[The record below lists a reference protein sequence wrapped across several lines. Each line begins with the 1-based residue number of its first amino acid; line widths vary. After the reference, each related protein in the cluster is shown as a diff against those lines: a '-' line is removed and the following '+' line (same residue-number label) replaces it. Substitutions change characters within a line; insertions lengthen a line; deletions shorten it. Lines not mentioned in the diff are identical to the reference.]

1 MTGKYLF
8 LFLIIFSINP
18 SFEAQKNKEV
28 ELTPY
33 QERLIQLKDF
43 RKNCRM
49 ALRPFRYDGSLTT
62 HFTYKEFDYSKEVEI
77 ATIQNENYRLSF
89 NSMGISH
96 EPISIKIYDKPKKFI
111 NRVLLYETTDV
122 ASNEF
127 TTETKEMIENLKKAK
142 SEELAKK
149 EDISESERLYQQK
162 IIDNIRLKKLF
173 INYIIPYSERGY
185 KIDEEGN
192 ESRVLTKG
200 SIILA
205 VGYNN
210 L

>member
-1 MTGKYLF
+1 MIGKYIF
-8 LFLIIFSINP
+8 LFLIIFNFNP
-18 SFEAQKNKEV
+18 SFEAQKEV

-127 TTETKEMIENLKKAK
+127 TTETKEMIEKLKKAK

-149 EDISESERLYQQK
+149 VDISESERLYQQK
-162 IIDNIRLKKLF
+162 IIENIRLKKLF

-185 KIDEEGN
+185 KIDEEVN

>member
-1 MTGKYLF
+1 MIGKYIF
-8 LFLIIFSINP
+8 LFLIIFNFNP
-18 SFEAQKNKEV
+18 SFEAQKEV

-43 RKNCRM
+43 RKNCRI

-62 HFTYKEFDYSKEVEI
+62 HFTYKEFDYAKEVEI

-89 NSMGISH
+89 NSMAVLN
-96 EPISIKIYDKPKKFI
+96 EPIGIKIYDKPKKYRD
-111 NRVLLYETTDV
+111 RVLLYETTDV

-127 TTETKEMIENLKKAK
+127 TTETKEMIEKLKEAK
-142 SEELAKK
+142 SKKLA
-149 EDISESERLYQQK
+149 ENTDISEEVRSYQK
-162 IIDNIRLKKLF
+162 KVIENIRLKKLF
-173 INYIIPYSERGY
+173 INYIIPYSERAY

-192 ESRVLTKG
+192 ESRVITKG

>member
-1 MTGKYLF
+1 M
-8 LFLIIFSINP
+8 
-18 SFEAQKNKEV
+18 
-28 ELTPY
+28 
-33 QERLIQLKDF
+33 IQLKDF
-43 RKNCRM
+43 RKNCRI

-62 HFTYKEFDYSKEVEI
+62 HFTYKEFDYAKEVEI

-89 NSMGISH
+89 NSMAVLN
-96 EPISIKIYDKPKKFI
+96 EPIGIKIYDKPKKYRD
-111 NRVLLYETTDV
+111 RVLLYETTDV

-127 TTETKEMIENLKKAK
+127 TTETKEMIEKLKEAK
-142 SEELAKK
+142 SKKLA
-149 EDISESERLYQQK
+149 ENTDISEEVRSYQQK
-162 IIDNIRLKKLF
+162 VIENIRLKKLF
-173 INYIIPYSERGY
+173 INYIIPYTERAY

-192 ESRVLTKG
+192 ESRVITKG

>member
-1 MTGKYLF
+1 MIGKYIF
-8 LFLIIFSINP
+8 LFLIIFNFNP
-18 SFEAQKNKEV
+18 SFEAQKEV

-43 RKNCRM
+43 RKNCRI

-89 NSMGISH
+89 NSMAVLN
-96 EPISIKIYDKPKKFI
+96 EPIGIKIYDKPKKYRD
-111 NRVLLYETTDV
+111 RVLLYETTDV

-127 TTETKEMIENLKKAK
+127 TTETKEMIEKLKEAK
-142 SEELAKK
+142 SKKLA
-149 EDISESERLYQQK
+149 ENTDISEEERSYKQK
-162 IIDNIRLKKLF
+162 VIENIRLKKLF
-173 INYIIPYSERGY
+173 INYIIPYSERWY

>member
-1 MTGKYLF
+1 MIGKYIF
-8 LFLIIFSINP
+8 LFLIIFNFNP
-18 SFEAQKNKEV
+18 SFEAQKEV

-96 EPISIKIYDKPKKFI
+96 EPISIKIDDKPKKFI

-127 TTETKEMIENLKKAK
+127 TTETKEMIEKLKKAK

-149 EDISESERLYQQK
+149 VDISESERLYQQK
-162 IIDNIRLKKLF
+162 IIENIRLKKLF

>member
-1 MTGKYLF
+1 MIGKYIF
-8 LFLIIFSINP
+8 LFLIIFNFNP
-18 SFEAQKNKEV
+18 SFEAQKEV

-43 RKNCRM
+43 RKNCRI

-127 TTETKEMIENLKKAK
+127 TTETKEMIEKLKKAK

-149 EDISESERLYQQK
+149 VDISESERLYQQK
-162 IIDNIRLKKLF
+162 IIENIRLKKLF
-173 INYIIPYSERGY
+173 INYIIPYSERAY

-192 ESRVLTKG
+192 ESRVITKG

>member
-1 MTGKYLF
+1 MIGKYIF
-8 LFLIIFSINP
+8 LFFLIFNINTT
-18 SFEAQKNKEV
+18 FEAQKDV

-43 RKNCRM
+43 RKNCRI

-62 HFTYKEFDYSKEVEI
+62 HFTYKEYDYSKEVEI

-89 NSMGISH
+89 NSMGISN
-96 EPISIKIYDKPKKFI
+96 EPIAIKIYDKPKKYK

-127 TTETKEMIENLKKAK
+127 TTETKEMIVKLKEAK
-142 SEELAKK
+142 TAELAKK
-149 EDISESERLYQQK
+149 DNISISERSYQQK
-162 IIDNIRLKKLF
+162 IIENIRLKKLF
-173 INYIIPYSERGY
+173 INYIIPYTERGY

-200 SIILA
+200 SIIVA

>member
-1 MTGKYLF
+1 MIGKYIL
-8 LFLIIFSINP
+8 LLLIIFIINP
-18 SFEAQKNKEV
+18 IFYAQKDV
-28 ELTPY
+28 ELSPH
-33 QERLIQLKDF
+33 QERMIQLKDF
-43 RKNCRM
+43 RKSCRN

-62 HFTYKEFDYSKEVEI
+62 HFSYKEFDYAKEVEI

-89 NSMGISH
+89 NSMGVLH
-96 EPISIKIYDKPKKFI
+96 DPITIKIYDKPKKYT
-111 NRVLLYETTDV
+111 NKVLLYETTDV
-122 ASNEF
+122 ANSEF
-127 TTETKEMIENLKKAK
+127 TTETKEMIEKLKEAK
-142 SEELAKK
+142 SKELAEKT
-149 EDISESERLYQQK
+149 DISDDQRSYQQK
-162 IIDNIRLKKLF
+162 IIENIRLKKLF

-192 ESRVLTKG
+192 ESRVISKG

>member
-1 MTGKYLF
+1 MIGKYIL
-8 LFLIIFSINP
+8 LLLIIFIINP
-18 SFEAQKNKEV
+18 IFYAQKDV
-28 ELTPY
+28 ELSPH
-33 QERLIQLKDF
+33 QERMIQLKDF
-43 RKNCRM
+43 RKSCRI

-62 HFTYKEFDYSKEVEI
+62 HFSYKEFDYAKEVEI

-89 NSMGISH
+89 NSMGVLH
-96 EPISIKIYDKPKKFI
+96 DPISIKIYDKPKKYT
-111 NRVLLYETTDV
+111 NKVLLYETTDV
-122 ASNEF
+122 ANSEF
-127 TTETKEMIENLKKAK
+127 TTETKEMIEKLKEAK
-142 SEELAKK
+142 SKELAEKT
-149 EDISESERLYQQK
+149 DLSDDQRSYQQK
-162 IIDNIRLKKLF
+162 IIENIRLKKLF

-192 ESRVLTKG
+192 ESRVISKG

>member
-1 MTGKYLF
+1 MIGKYIL
-8 LFLIIFSINP
+8 LLLIIFIINP
-18 SFEAQKNKEV
+18 IFYAQKNV
-28 ELTPY
+28 ELSPH
-33 QERLIQLKDF
+33 QERMIQLKDF
-43 RKNCRM
+43 RKSCRI

-62 HFTYKEFDYSKEVEI
+62 HFSYKEFDYAKEVEI

-89 NSMGISH
+89 NSMGVLH
-96 EPISIKIYDKPKKFI
+96 DPITIKIYDKPKKYT
-111 NRVLLYETTDV
+111 NKVLLYETTDV
-122 ASNEF
+122 ANSEF
-127 TTETKEMIENLKKAK
+127 TTETKEMIEKLKEAK
-142 SEELAKK
+142 SKELAEKT
-149 EDISESERLYQQK
+149 DISDDQRSYQQK
-162 IIDNIRLKKLF
+162 IIENIRLKKLF

-192 ESRVLTKG
+192 ESRVISKG

>member
-1 MTGKYLF
+1 MIGKYLF
-8 LFLIIFSINP
+8 LFLIIFSINS
-18 SFEAQKNKEV
+18 SFEAQKKEA

-43 RKNCRM
+43 RKNCRI

-62 HFTYKEFDYSKEVEI
+62 HFTYKEFDYAKEVEI

-89 NSMGISH
+89 NSMGVSN
-96 EPISIKIYDKPKKFI
+96 EPISIKIYDKPKKYRD
-111 NRVLLYETTDV
+111 RVLLYESSGV
-122 ASNEF
+122 ANSEF
-127 TTETKEMIENLKKAK
+127 TTETNEMIVKLKEAK
-142 SEELAKK
+142 SKKLA
-149 EDISESERLYQQK
+149 ENTDISEKERSYQQK
-162 IIDNIRLKKLF
+162 VIENIRLKKLF
-173 INYIIPYSERGY
+173 INYIIPYTERGY

>member
-1 MTGKYLF
+1 MIGKYILLLF
-8 LFLIIFSINP
+8 IIFIINP
-18 SFEAQKNKEV
+18 IFYAQKDV
-28 ELTPY
+28 ELSPH
-33 QERLIQLKDF
+33 QERMIQLKDF
-43 RKNCRM
+43 RKSCRT

-62 HFTYKEFDYSKEVEI
+62 HFSYKEFDYAKEVEI

-89 NSMGISH
+89 NSMGVLH
-96 EPISIKIYDKPKKFI
+96 DPISIKIYDKPKKYT
-111 NRVLLYETTDV
+111 NKVLLYETTDV
-122 ASNEF
+122 ANSEF
-127 TTETKEMIENLKKAK
+127 TTETKEMIEKLKEAK
-142 SEELAKK
+142 SKELAEKT
-149 EDISESERLYQQK
+149 DISDDQRSYQQK
-162 IIDNIRLKKLF
+162 IIENIRLKKLF

-192 ESRVLTKG
+192 ESRVISKG

>member
-1 MTGKYLF
+1 MIGKYIL
-8 LFLIIFSINP
+8 LLLIIFIINP
-18 SFEAQKNKEV
+18 IFYAQKDV
-28 ELTPY
+28 ELSPH
-33 QERLIQLKDF
+33 QERMIQLKDF
-43 RKNCRM
+43 RKSCRI

-62 HFTYKEFDYSKEVEI
+62 HFSYKEFDYAKEVEI

-89 NSMGISH
+89 NSMGVLH
-96 EPISIKIYDKPKKFI
+96 DPISIKIYDKPKKYT
-111 NRVLLYETTDV
+111 NKVLLYETTDV
-122 ASNEF
+122 ANSEF
-127 TTETKEMIENLKKAK
+127 TTETKEMIEKLKEAK
-142 SEELAKK
+142 SKELAEKT
-149 EDISESERLYQQK
+149 DISDDQRSYQQK
-162 IIDNIRLKKLF
+162 IIENIRLKKLF

-192 ESRVLTKG
+192 ESRVISKG

>member
-1 MTGKYLF
+1 MIGKYIL
-8 LFLIIFSINP
+8 LLLIIFIINP
-18 SFEAQKNKEV
+18 IFYAQKDV
-28 ELTPY
+28 ELSPH
-33 QERLIQLKDF
+33 QERMIQLKDF
-43 RKNCRM
+43 RKSCRN

-62 HFTYKEFDYSKEVEI
+62 HFSYKEFDYAKEVEI

-89 NSMGISH
+89 NSMGVLH
-96 EPISIKIYDKPKKFI
+96 DPISIKIYDKPKKYT
-111 NRVLLYETTDV
+111 NKVLLYETTDV
-122 ASNEF
+122 ANSEF
-127 TTETKEMIENLKKAK
+127 TTETKEMIEKLKEAK
-142 SEELAKK
+142 SKELAEKT
-149 EDISESERLYQQK
+149 DLSDDQRSYQQK
-162 IIDNIRLKKLF
+162 IIENIRLKKLF

-192 ESRVLTKG
+192 ESRVISKG

>member
-1 MTGKYLF
+1 MIGKYIF
-8 LFLIIFSINP
+8 LFFLIFNINTT
-18 SFEAQKNKEV
+18 FEAQKDV

-43 RKNCRM
+43 RKNCRI

-62 HFTYKEFDYSKEVEI
+62 HFTYKEYDYSKEVEI

-89 NSMGISH
+89 NSMGISN
-96 EPISIKIYDKPKKFI
+96 EPIAIKIYDKPKKYK

-127 TTETKEMIENLKKAK
+127 TTETKEMIEKLKEAK
-142 SEELAKK
+142 SKKLA
-149 EDISESERLYQQK
+149 ENTDISEEERSYKQK
-162 IIDNIRLKKLF
+162 VIENIRLKKLF
-173 INYIIPYSERGY
+173 INYIIPYTERAY

-192 ESRVLTKG
+192 ESRVITKG

>member
-1 MTGKYLF
+1 MIGKYIL
-8 LFLIIFSINP
+8 LLLIIFIINP
-18 SFEAQKNKEV
+18 IFYAQKDV
-28 ELTPY
+28 ELSPH
-33 QERLIQLKDF
+33 QERMIQLKDF
-43 RKNCRM
+43 RKSCRI

-62 HFTYKEFDYSKEVEI
+62 HFSYKEFDYVKEVEI

-89 NSMGISH
+89 NSMGVLH
-96 EPISIKIYDKPKKFI
+96 DPITIKIYDKPKKYT
-111 NRVLLYETTDV
+111 NKVLLYETTDV
-122 ASNEF
+122 ANSEF
-127 TTETKEMIENLKKAK
+127 TTETKEMIEKLKEAK
-142 SEELAKK
+142 SKELAEKT
-149 EDISESERLYQQK
+149 DISDDQRSYQQK
-162 IIDNIRLKKLF
+162 IIENIRLKKLF

-192 ESRVLTKG
+192 ESRVISKG

>member
-1 MTGKYLF
+1 MIVKYIF
-8 LFLIIFSINP
+8 LFFIVFNINL
-18 SFEAQKNKEV
+18 SFEAQKEV
-28 ELTPY
+28 VLTPY
-33 QERLIQLKDF
+33 QERLIQLKDY
-43 RKNCRM
+43 RKNCRI

-62 HFTYKEFDYSKEVEI
+62 HFTYKEFDYAKEVEI

-89 NSMGISH
+89 NSMGIFN
-96 EPISIKIYDKPKKFI
+96 EPIIIKIYDKPKNYK
-111 NRVLLYETTDV
+111 NRVLLYEINDV
-122 ASNEF
+122 ANNEF
-127 TTETKEMIENLKKAK
+127 TTETNEMIEKLKEAK
-142 SEELAKK
+142 TAELAKK
-149 EDISESERLYQQK
+149 TDVSDQERTYQQK
-162 IIDNIRLKKLF
+162 IIENIRLKKLY
-173 INYIIPYSERGY
+173 INYIIPYTETGY

>member
-1 MTGKYLF
+1 MIGKYIF
-8 LFLIIFSINP
+8 LFLIIFNFNP
-18 SFEAQKNKEV
+18 SFEAQKEV
-28 ELTPY
+28 ELTHY

-127 TTETKEMIENLKKAK
+127 TTETKEMIEKLKKAK

-149 EDISESERLYQQK
+149 VDISESERLYQQK
-162 IIDNIRLKKLF
+162 IIENIRLKKLF

>member
-1 MTGKYLF
+1 MIGKYIL
-8 LFLIIFSINP
+8 LFLILFNINP
-18 SFEAQKNKEV
+18 SFEAQKEV
-28 ELTPY
+28 ELTPH
-33 QERLIQLKDF
+33 QERMIQLKDF
-43 RKNCRM
+43 RKNCRI

-62 HFTYKEFDYSKEVEI
+62 HFTYKEFDYAKEVEI

-89 NSMGISH
+89 NSMAVLN
-96 EPISIKIYDKPKKFI
+96 EPIAIKIYDKPKKYK

-127 TTETKEMIENLKKAK
+127 TTETKEMIEKLKEAK
-142 SEELAKK
+142 SKKLA
-149 EDISESERLYQQK
+149 ENTDISEEVRSYQK
-162 IIDNIRLKKLF
+162 KVIENIRLKKLF
-173 INYIIPYSERGY
+173 INYIIPYSERAY

-192 ESRVLTKG
+192 ESRVITKG

>member
-1 MTGKYLF
+1 MSVAQPAFCLY
-8 LFLIIFSINP
+8 
-18 SFEAQKNKEV
+18 AQKNV
-28 ELTPY
+28 ELSPH
-33 QERLIQLKDF
+33 QERMIQLKDF
-43 RKNCRM
+43 RKSCRI

-62 HFTYKEFDYSKEVEI
+62 HFSYKEFDYVKEVEI

-89 NSMGISH
+89 NSMGVLH
-96 EPISIKIYDKPKKFI
+96 DPITIKIYDKPKKYT
-111 NRVLLYETTDV
+111 NKVLLYETTDV
-122 ASNEF
+122 ANSEF
-127 TTETKEMIENLKKAK
+127 TTETKEMIEKLKEAK
-142 SEELAKK
+142 SKELAEKT
-149 EDISESERLYQQK
+149 DISDDQRSYQQK
-162 IIDNIRLKKLF
+162 IIENIRLKKLF

-192 ESRVLTKG
+192 ESRVISKG

>member
-149 EDISESERLYQQK
+149 VDISESERSYQQK

>member
-1 MTGKYLF
+1 M
-8 LFLIIFSINP
+8 
-18 SFEAQKNKEV
+18 
-28 ELTPY
+28 
-33 QERLIQLKDF
+33 
-43 RKNCRM
+43 
-49 ALRPFRYDGSLTT
+49 
-62 HFTYKEFDYSKEVEI
+62 
-77 ATIQNENYRLSF
+77 
-89 NSMGISH
+89 
-96 EPISIKIYDKPKKFI
+96 
-111 NRVLLYETTDV
+111 LLYETTNV

-127 TTETKEMIENLKKAK
+127 TTETKEMIEKLKKAK

-149 EDISESERLYQQK
+149 VDISDSEKLYQQK
-162 IIDNIRLKKLF
+162 IIENIRLKKLF

>member
-1 MTGKYLF
+1 MIGKYIL
-8 LFLIIFSINP
+8 LLLIIFIINP
-18 SFEAQKNKEV
+18 IFYAQKDV
-28 ELTPY
+28 ELSPH
-33 QERLIQLKDF
+33 QERMIQLKDF
-43 RKNCRM
+43 RKSCRN

-62 HFTYKEFDYSKEVEI
+62 HFSYKEFDYAKEVEI

-89 NSMGISH
+89 NSMGVLH
-96 EPISIKIYDKPKKFI
+96 DPISIKIYDKPKKYT
-111 NRVLLYETTDV
+111 NKVLLYETTDV
-122 ASNEF
+122 ANSEF
-127 TTETKEMIENLKKAK
+127 TTETKEMIEKLKEAK
-142 SEELAKK
+142 SKELAEKT
-149 EDISESERLYQQK
+149 DISADQRSYQQK
-162 IIDNIRLKKLF
+162 IIENIRLKKLF

-192 ESRVLTKG
+192 ESRVISKG

>member
-1 MTGKYLF
+1 MIGKYLF

-18 SFEAQKNKEV
+18 SFEAQKKEA

-43 RKNCRM
+43 RKNCRI

-62 HFTYKEFDYSKEVEI
+62 HFTYKEFDYAKEVEI

-89 NSMGISH
+89 NSMGISN
-96 EPISIKIYDKPKKFI
+96 EPISIKIYDKPKKYRD
-111 NRVLLYETTDV
+111 RVLLYESSGV
-122 ASNEF
+122 ANSEF
-127 TTETKEMIENLKKAK
+127 TTETNEMIVKLKEAK
-142 SEELAKK
+142 SKKLA
-149 EDISESERLYQQK
+149 ENTDISEKERSYQQK
-162 IIDNIRLKKLF
+162 VIENIRLKKLV
-173 INYIIPYSERGY
+173 INYIITYTERGY

-192 ESRVLTKG
+192 ESRVVTKG

>member
-1 MTGKYLF
+1 MIGKYIL
-8 LFLIIFSINP
+8 LFLIFFNINP
-18 SFEAQKNKEV
+18 SLKAQKEV
-28 ELTPY
+28 ELTPH
-33 QERLIQLKDF
+33 QERMIQLKDF
-43 RKNCRM
+43 RKNCRI

-62 HFTYKEFDYSKEVEI
+62 HFTYKEFDYAKEVEI

-89 NSMGISH
+89 NSMAVLN
-96 EPISIKIYDKPKKFI
+96 EPIGIKIYDKPKKYRD
-111 NRVLLYETTDV
+111 RVLLYETTDV

-127 TTETKEMIENLKKAK
+127 TTETKEMIEKLKEAK
-142 SEELAKK
+142 SKKLA
-149 EDISESERLYQQK
+149 ENTDISEEVRSYQQK
-162 IIDNIRLKKLF
+162 VIENIRLKKLY
-173 INYIIPYSERGY
+173 INYIIPYTERAY

-192 ESRVLTKG
+192 ESRVITKG

>member
-1 MTGKYLF
+1 MIGKYIL
-8 LFLIIFSINP
+8 LLLIIFIINP
-18 SFEAQKNKEV
+18 IFYAQKDV
-28 ELTPY
+28 ELSPH
-33 QERLIQLKDF
+33 QERMIQLKDF
-43 RKNCRM
+43 RKSCRI

-62 HFTYKEFDYSKEVEI
+62 HFSYKEFDYAKEVEI

-89 NSMGISH
+89 NSMGVLH
-96 EPISIKIYDKPKKFI
+96 DPITIKIYDKPKKYT
-111 NRVLLYETTDV
+111 NKVLLYETTDV
-122 ASNEF
+122 ANSEF
-127 TTETKEMIENLKKAK
+127 TTETKEMIEKLKEAK
-142 SEELAKK
+142 SKELAEKT
-149 EDISESERLYQQK
+149 DISDDQRSYQQK
-162 IIDNIRLKKLF
+162 IIENIRLKKLF

-192 ESRVLTKG
+192 ESRVISKG

>member
-1 MTGKYLF
+1 MIGKYILLF
-8 LFLIIFSINP
+8 LMFFNINP
-18 SFEAQKNKEV
+18 SFEAQKEV
-28 ELTPY
+28 ELTPH
-33 QERLIQLKDF
+33 QERMIQLKDF
-43 RKNCRM
+43 RKNCRI

-62 HFTYKEFDYSKEVEI
+62 HFTYKEFDYAKEVEI

-89 NSMGISH
+89 NSMAVLN
-96 EPISIKIYDKPKKFI
+96 EPIGIKIYDKPKKYRD
-111 NRVLLYETTDV
+111 RVLLYETTDV

-127 TTETKEMIENLKKAK
+127 TTETKEMIEKLKEAK
-142 SEELAKK
+142 SKKLA
-149 EDISESERLYQQK
+149 ENTDISEEVRSYQK
-162 IIDNIRLKKLF
+162 KVIENIRLKKLF
-173 INYIIPYSERGY
+173 INYIIPYSERAY

-192 ESRVLTKG
+192 ESRVITKG